1 MKTLPAGIGRSLLG
15 AALLFLALVGLLNP
29 SARSWGAQSGVP
41 TQVGSP
47 ADLRFL
53 HLQGTA
59 YERGVIQ
66 GQALRGEIRRRV
78 RERLHQLAHS
88 KQAVDLRS
96 LVPGAK
102 KALPPEVWDEIQG
115 IADGS
120 GVALENALLL
130 NLWTPEEAAAPGD
143 SPAEDRGERFLLAF
157 PESPSDTMTLALR
170 NESLGTEGLILKIS
184 ETPSG
189 AVYAL
194 LGAPGEAGG
203 WVGINQAGLAVA
215 GSAAPTLDRRTWG
228 TPASALVGMALSR
241 ATTADQAASELAQ
254 ARRGGGGGI
263 ILVEGRSGRTLLM
276 EFTAHRHVLEAP
288 PDHTILW
295 AGQFQDPWLGELAL
309 PSPGTEEQRRWLEA
323 NRGWLSR
330 EKALD
335 WLAEQTHRR
344 GGLSVLLDT
353 TTSELWVATSTEGGT
368 TGFRQLSLEPY
379 LTGELSGR

>member
-1 MKTLPAGIGRSLLG
+1 MKSLPAGIGRILLG
-15 AALLFLALVGLLNP
+15 AALLFLGLAGLLNP
-29 SARSWGAQSGVP
+29 LARSWEGQLTAP
-41 TQVGSP
+41 TQASAPGALQV
-47 ADLRFL
+47 L

-78 RERLHQLAHS
+78 QERLHQLAHS
-88 KQAVDLRS
+88 KQAVDLHS

-102 KALPPEVWDEIQG
+102 NALPPEVWDEIRG

-130 NLWTPEEAAAPGD
+130 NLWAPEEAAAPGEGT
-143 SPAEDRGERFLLAF
+143 AEDRGERFLLAF

-170 NESLGTEGLILKIS
+170 NESLCTGGLILTIS

-189 AVYAL
+189 TVYAL

-228 TPASALVGMALSR
+228 TPVSALVGLALSR

-263 ILVEGRSGRTLLM
+263 ILVEGRSGHALLV
-276 EFTAHRHVLEAP
+276 EFTAHRHVVEAP
-288 PDHTILW
+288 ADHTILW
-295 AGQFQDPWLGELAL
+295 AGQFQDPWLKELAL

-323 NRGWLSR
+323 NSGWLSR
-330 EKALD
+330 EKALA

-353 TTSELWVATSTEGGT
+353 TTSELWVATNTEGGT
-368 TGFRQLSLEPY
+368 TGFRQLSLDPY
-379 LTGELSGR
+379 LTGKLWGQ